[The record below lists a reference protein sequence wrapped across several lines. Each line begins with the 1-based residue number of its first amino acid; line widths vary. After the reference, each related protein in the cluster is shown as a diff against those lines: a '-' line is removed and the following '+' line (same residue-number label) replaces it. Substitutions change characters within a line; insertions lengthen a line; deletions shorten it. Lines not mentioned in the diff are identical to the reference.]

1 MAAFVLA
8 LLQSRHQA
16 GRKGIQG
23 CAELYINTK
32 PQKVRC
38 LSSLS
43 TNRYL
48 FLVLF
53 HTVSIKKKN
62 KKGESLS
69 HRADI
74 WYYLMIC
81 YGLLWYVYLLFP
93 PFFPTSRIPKTSPI
107 LANPRAS
114 QVDPKLQIEYA
125 SSWLEGRFMGL
136 DLTQPDSWCGQI
148 SCGKGDVRG
157 FPCWNQSWISKRL
170 ELDEPKSQQNR
181 SKSWKLFYSPKNSHG
196 TWKWTPA
203 IWDSLLE
210 IIIFRFHVKIS
221 GVYLIV
227 ASNDDGDWC
236 FTSQV
241 RSGRNN
247 DRSSPAWRLAAPV
260 KLIETCSISSSIQQS
275 SSHGWTTVTWPPKND
290 QKKFVR
296 LPKKPSF
303 FDTASCQIGH
313 WDWLTVLMTWHIWGI
328 REVHRLG
335 RKGLQR
341 YK

>member
-81 YGLLWYVYLLFP
+81 YGLLWYVYLVFP
-93 PFFPTSRIPKTSPI
+93 PFLSHIATPI
-107 LANPRAS
+107 LAYPRQS
-114 QVDPKLQIEYA
+114 SRQSSGPKA
-125 SSWLEGRFMGL
+125 
-136 DLTQPDSWCGQI
+136 PDRICLKLVGGQI
-148 SCGKGDVRG
+148 HGFGPYANDGFGVARYLAAKGMLGVFHAG
-157 FPCWNQSWISKRL
+157 TKAGSASAWNWMN
-170 ELDEPKSQQNR
+170 QNR
-181 SKSWKLFYSPKNSHG
+181 SKIAANPENCSTAPKIHMEPENGPLQFEIPCWKSSFSGFMLKFQEC
-196 TWKWTPA
+196 TW
-203 IWDSLLE
+203 
-210 IIIFRFHVKIS
+210 
-221 GVYLIV
+221 
-227 ASNDDGDWC
+227 
-236 FTSQV
+236 
-241 RSGRNN
+241 
-247 DRSSPAWRLAAPV
+247 
-260 KLIETCSISSSIQQS
+260 
-275 SSHGWTTVTWPPKND
+275 
-290 QKKFVR
+290 
-296 LPKKPSF
+296 
-303 FDTASCQIGH
+303 
-313 WDWLTVLMTWHIWGI
+313 
-328 REVHRLG
+328 
-335 RKGLQR
+335 
-341 YK
+341 

>member
-1 MAAFVLA
+1 M
-8 LLQSRHQA
+8 
-16 GRKGIQG
+16 
-23 CAELYINTK
+23 
-32 PQKVRC
+32 
-38 LSSLS
+38 
-43 TNRYL
+43 
-48 FLVLF
+48 
-53 HTVSIKKKN
+53 
-62 KKGESLS
+62 
-69 HRADI
+69 D
-74 WYYLMIC
+74 C
-81 YGLLWYVYLLFP
+81 YGMFICCFHH
-93 PFFPTSRIPKTSPI
+93 FFPHRGFLSSPI

-275 SSHGWTTVTWPPKND
+275 SNHCWTTVTWPPKND
-290 QKKFVR
+290 QQKFVR

-303 FDTASCQIGH
+303 FDCASCQIGH

-328 REVHRLG
+328 PEIHRLG

>member
-1 MAAFVLA
+1 M
-8 LLQSRHQA
+8 
-16 GRKGIQG
+16 
-23 CAELYINTK
+23 
-32 PQKVRC
+32 
-38 LSSLS
+38 
-43 TNRYL
+43 
-48 FLVLF
+48 
-53 HTVSIKKKN
+53 
-62 KKGESLS
+62 
-69 HRADI
+69 D
-74 WYYLMIC
+74 C
-81 YGLLWYVYLLFP
+81 YGMFIWCFHH
-93 PFFPTSRIPKTSPI
+93 FFPHRGFLSSPI
-107 LANPRAS
+107 LAPVKWTQSSRSNMPQVGWRA
-114 QVDPKLQIEYA
+114 
-125 SSWLEGRFMGL
+125 
-136 DLTQPDSWCGQI
+136 DSWVWTLRSPTGLVWPDI
-148 SCGKGDVRG
+148 LRLGDVRG

-203 IWDSLLE
+203 FWDSLLE

-275 SSHGWTTVTWPPKND
+275 SNHCWTTVTWPPKND
-290 QKKFVR
+290 QQKFVR
-296 LPKKPSF
+296 LPQKPSF
-303 FDTASCQIGH
+303 FDCASCQIGH

-328 REVHRLG
+328 PEIHRLG